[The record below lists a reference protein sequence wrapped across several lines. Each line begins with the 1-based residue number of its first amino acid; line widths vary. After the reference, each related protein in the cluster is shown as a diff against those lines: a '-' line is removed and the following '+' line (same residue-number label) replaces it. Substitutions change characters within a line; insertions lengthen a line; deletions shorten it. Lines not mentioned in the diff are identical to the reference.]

1 MPKNNLRVP
10 YDNDQRPLKPA
21 NPNLGEVPESAG
33 PSPTQDGP
41 HRGTT
46 DPGVDMLGYLNA
58 KSPLFN
64 YLAPREEKSVKE

>member
-1 MPKNNLRVP
+1 MAKNNVKVP
-10 YDNDQRPLKPA
+10 YDNDPRPLRPA
-21 NPNLGEVPESAG
+21 NKNLGEVPESAG

-46 DPGVDMLGYLNA
+46 PVEVDMIGYLNA

-64 YLAPREEKSVKE
+64 YLNPGEDKAVKD

>member
-1 MPKNNLRVP
+1 MPKNNVKVP
-10 YDNDQRPLKPA
+10 YDADPRPLRPA
-21 NPNLGEVPESAG
+21 NPHLGEVRESEG

-46 DPGVDMLGYLNA
+46 PIDADLTAYVNA

-64 YLAPREEKSVKE
+64 YLNPGEEKQVKD